1 MVVVFPLLIIGSAF
15 AAYYSINA
23 SVNVSIYKGLY
34 SSQSASASVVYNS
47 KANTETFEIS
57 GSHAKVIT
65 LKANATG
72 YEFKGW
78 FNGTEQS
85 YKEAEIAD
93 EVKYFNTEKELNV
106 KLSDYENI
114 LAVYEIIPFTITYN
128 VNGTTKSQTTKG
140 TTTLQDPAQ
149 AAQDAGLGAAETGKK
164 WAWVDEDGNVITTA
178 EADITVTLDQVA
190 VEYTITVAGGEGIS
204 YTGSAVKVKYDDA
217 STKLEEIFK
226 DANYT
231 KTLAFKSFASVK
243 YGENTYT
250 DAAVLLAAIKTA
262 NANADATITLTP
274 IVSNT
279 FDKITVTTLKYRA
292 FDAVENLDDAIVY
305 NGEDVPYEIEHS
317 EVEDRSN
324 QTLEATETLDNWLK
338 IFSTKFYL
346 DAESNDR
353 VEAYEIDLT
362 INGAIVRVLSFNS
375 TTTINDVLAYAYS
388 KIPTKM
394 ATTVTNVETNEQ
406 TNVETLTISE
416 VLVKLA

>member
-1 MVVVFPLLIIGSAF
+1 MSRKISNILVICAMVVVFPLLIIGSAF

-85 YKEAEIAD
+85 YKEAEIAN

-128 VNGTTKSQTTKG
+128 VNGTTTSQTTKG
-140 TTTLQDPAQ
+140 TTTLQNPAQ
-149 AAQDAGLGAAETGKK
+149 AAQDAGLGNAATGKK
-164 WAWVDEDGNVITTA
+164 WAWVDENGNVITTA

-204 YTGSAVKVKYDDA
+204 YTGSAVKANYESEA
-217 STKLEEIFK
+217 ATLNAIFD

-231 KTLAFKSFASVK
+231 TTLAFKSFASVT
-243 YGENTYT
+243 YAGNTYT
-250 DAAVLLAAIKTA
+250 TATDLLTAIKTA

-274 IVSNT
+274 VVSNT
-279 FDKITVTTLKYRA
+279 FNNITVTTLKYRA
-292 FDAVENLDDAIVY
+292 FDAAENLDDAIVY
-305 NGEDVPYEIEHS
+305 NGEDS
-317 EVEDRSN
+317 EVEDIEG
-324 QTLEATETLDNWLK
+324 QTKASTMTLDSWLK
-338 IFSTKFYL
+338 IFSTEFYL
-346 DAESNDR
+346 DAENTDR
-353 VEAYEIDLT
+353 VEAYEIDVT
-362 INGAIVRVLSFNS
+362 INGATVKVLSFNS
-375 TTTINDVLAYAYS
+375 NTTINDVLAYAYS

-394 ATTVTNVETNEQ
+394 TAA
-406 TNVETLTISE
+406 ETLTISE